1 MKSAWVFCFNH
12 GSDDQQSVNIVVTEI
27 LNSIHSS
34 PMKAPTSNEK
44 TYAFPKS
51 VEDAIAPDNI
61 SLNTLKWSIF
71 QLINQAANTDMLPAK
86 IIQNYKKD
94 PEKYK
99 DVYTNPDKRRTFLE
113 YLNLSREETAALRVM
128 CRTQGVTITNALS
141 AAILILTSTFFQN
154 GFSKDGAVLSLKE
167 KNLRFLLSVGLR
179 PFGAKGSEANGRNNA
194 VTDWTEGTVACAS
207 GAVDFVVSVPAST
220 ATPQGEAVSNDAFW
234 ALAKTCKQKSNDII
248 EVEDYVPESVRLFG
262 LGMKYADILTIVD
275 LESKNPGTMGRGF
288 ACGVSNVGLVNLPV
302 PPTKGPSALSIVE
315 GYYGTSHSR
324 NGVFCMLSSMTV
336 GEKFCGC
343 LQFTSPFINEQ
354 DALLFKEAL
363 LRTILTLS

>member
-1 MKSAWVFCFNH
+1 
-12 GSDDQQSVNIVVTEI
+12 VNIVVTEI
-27 LNSIHSS
+27 LNSIHLSS
-34 PMKAPTSNEK
+34 VKAPIRTEK
-44 TYAFPKS
+44 SYAFPKS

-71 QLINQAANTDMLPAK
+71 QLINQAANTDMLPAR

-99 DVYTNPDKRRTFLE
+99 DVYANPDKRRTFLE
-113 YLNLSREETAALRVM
+113 YLSLSREETAALRVM

-141 AAILILTSTFFQN
+141 AATLILTSTFFQN
-154 GFSKDGAVLSLKE
+154 GFSKDGSALSFKE
-167 KNLRFLLSVGLR
+167 KSLRFLLSVGLR
-179 PFGAKGSEANGRNNA
+179 RFGAKESEANGRNNA
-194 VTDWTEGTVACAS
+194 VTDWTYGTVACAA
-207 GAVDFVVSVPAST
+207 GAVDFVVSVPGST
-220 ATPQGEAVSNDAFW
+220 ATPRGEAVSNDDFW
-234 ALAKTCKQKSNDII
+234 ALARTCKQKSNDII

-302 PPTKGPSALSIVE
+302 PPTKEPGALSIVE

-324 NGVFCMLSSMTV
+324 NGVFCLLSSMTV

-343 LQFTSPFINEQ
+343 LQFTSPFIDGE
-354 DALLFKEAL
+354 DAMLFKEAL
-363 LRTILTLS
+363 LKTIRTLS